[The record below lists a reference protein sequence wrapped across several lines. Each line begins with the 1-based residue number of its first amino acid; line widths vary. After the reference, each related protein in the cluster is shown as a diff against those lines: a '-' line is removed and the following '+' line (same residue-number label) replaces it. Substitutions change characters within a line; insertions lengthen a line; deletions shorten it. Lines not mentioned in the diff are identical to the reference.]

1 MAEMP
6 KFKDLFTDVLL
17 VASDGEVW
25 KRQALRDEVIH
36 RLALPSDLLEERM
49 SGGGIRI
56 NSRVGWAVQYLVTVK
71 AMERPSRG
79 ALQITERGRDLLT
92 QHPDGVL
99 LDHIR
104 HFPEYAEW
112 DARSQGSSNKKSEG
126 DSTNL
131 IDAGAGDEV
140 PIEQIE
146 NAVSVL
152 RSTVRADLL
161 ERLRNESPEFL
172 ERAVLK
178 VLHSMGYGS
187 STDDLEHLGGPGD
200 GGVDGL
206 IRQDKLGLDQIY
218 VQAKRYQQSSS
229 IGRPDIQQ
237 FVGAL
242 SGRSATRGV
251 FITTSTFSREA
262 REFVTS
268 LPGQK
273 VILLDGEEFTDLRL
287 DFGVGVTVTQV
298 VRTYEVD
305 SNFFE
310 SD

>member
-17 VASDGEVW
+17 AASDGKVW

-49 SGGGIRI
+49 GGGGLRI
-56 NSRVGWAVQYLVTVK
+56 NSRVHWAVQYLVTVK

-79 ALQITERGRDLLT
+79 ALQITQRGKDLL
-92 QHPDGVL
+92 QDHPSGVA

-104 HFPEYAEW
+104 QFPEYAEW
-112 DARSQGSSNKKSEG
+112 DARSQGTSNKKSG
-126 DSTNL
+126 DSSVSHQFGT
-131 IDAGAGDEV
+131 GDEV

-146 NAVSVL
+146 SAVSVL
-152 RSTVRADLL
+152 RSTVRAELL
-161 ERLRNESPEFL
+161 ERLRSESPEFL

-251 FITTSTFSREA
+251 FITTRSFSKEA
-262 REFVTS
+262 RDFVTS

-273 VILLDGEEFTDLRL
+273 VILLDGDQVTELMIE
-287 DFGVGVTVTQV
+287 FGVGVSVTQV
-298 VRTYEVD
+298 IKTYEVD